1 MVRMR
6 MQFPVHTNRKI
17 KCLAFVDQT
26 DPDYISR
33 VDEFEHR
40 RSKTEP
46 AIWEETLLFGVPGI
60 IMLAMIF
67 LLVYL
72 KRSNAAFCVN
82 NSYR

>member
-1 MVRMR
+1 MEYS
-6 MQFPVHTNRKI
+6 
-17 KCLAFVDQT
+17 AFVDQN
-26 DPDYISR
+26 DKNYISR
-33 VDEFEHR
+33 VEEFDYKR
-40 RSKTEP
+40 NKTDP

>member
-1 MVRMR
+1 MEEFDYKR
-6 MQFPVHTNRKI
+6 NK
-17 KCLAFVDQT
+17 T
-26 DPDYISR
+26 D
-33 VDEFEHR
+33 
-40 RSKTEP
+40 P

>member
-1 MVRMR
+1 MGMLDLYKFFTFSEIQIRNLIFSLCVSN
-6 MQFPVHTNRKI
+6 VGSKKKI
-17 KCLAFVDQT
+17 YTSLTQ
-26 DPDYISR
+26 
-33 VDEFEHR
+33 
-40 RSKTEP
+40 
-46 AIWEETLLFGVPGI
+46 EETLLFGVPGI